1 MRLRRCWSRVLTSL
15 LALWGAGAA
24 RAAGPPTA
32 FTYQGQ
38 LQQAG
43 VPVEGPCDF
52 RFSLWDA
59 ETGGAQVGPA
69 LAQDGRGVHGG
80 AFTALL
86 DFGTDPFDGRALW
99 LEVAVA
105 VPAGSG
111 AFTVLQPRHGLTPTP
126 YALYALRT
134 PWAGV
139 VDRPAVLTSLNGVSH
154 DGGDVRIVGGA
165 GISISADGVA
175 KTITISAVGA
185 AGDADTLDGL
195 HAAAFVQA
203 SALNDG
209 DPGTTPL
216 GWQDIVGRP
225 LLGDITAVTAGE
237 GLVGGATEGAAA
249 LRVGA
254 GPGIAVTGVG
264 VGLAPA
270 YLDGSA
276 FDTRFLNAG
285 EAGAVTTEMVADG
298 SVTGAK
304 VADGTL
310 TGVDLAAMGASTGQV
325 LKWDGTTWAPGTD
338 ATAGGAGFD
347 ADLLDGLDSAAFA
360 RVVHEHD
367 SAYVNEGQAG
377 SLTTAMILDSAVTD
391 AKIAGVA
398 WSKLTGVP
406 AGLADGDQDTQY
418 SAGAGLTLVGTTLS
432 VADAG
437 VTSEKLAASAVTG
450 AKGSPASAAP
460 TAGTSSSLLSPA
472 SSAASSRRATRS
484 GP

>member
-1 MRLRRCWSRVLTSL
+1 
-15 LALWGAGAA
+15 
-24 RAAGPPTA
+24 
-32 FTYQGQ
+32 